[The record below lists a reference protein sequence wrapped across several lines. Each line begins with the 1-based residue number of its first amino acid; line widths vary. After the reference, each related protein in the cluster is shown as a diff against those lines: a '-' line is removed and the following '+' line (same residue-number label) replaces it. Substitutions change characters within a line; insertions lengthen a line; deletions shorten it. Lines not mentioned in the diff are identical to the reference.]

1 MPSSKPTRHRR
12 SISSKSIKR
21 KNNEA
26 QFFTPESPPMPPPR
40 SAPST
45 YRKPRRNVGDTVC
58 VSSSSRVLLDYSDE
72 NTKAVRILDVESV
85 KEIDENAKDFRQKE
99 QAIRE
104 KKDLPKIRNR
114 IFEESLE
121 SQEISF
127 YIGDESDHHYESLH
141 TAKEEEDYDYDS
153 FESDTESESSMHKTR
168 VLVSSNGKT
177 EVLPKAN

>member
-1 MPSSKPTRHRR
+1 MRHRR
-12 SISSKSIKR
+12 SISSKSIKK
-21 KNNEA
+21 KNNES

-45 YRKPRRNVGDTVC
+45 YRKPRRNVGDTVF
-58 VSSSSRVLLDYSDE
+58 VSSSSRVLLDYSDG
-72 NTKAVRILDVESV
+72 NTKALRILDAESV
-85 KEIDENAKDFRQKE
+85 KEIDESGEADFRKKE

-127 YIGDESDHHYESLH
+127 YIGNL
-141 TAKEEEDYDYDS
+141 
-153 FESDTESESSMHKTR
+153 MR
-168 VLVSSNGKT
+168 R
-177 EVLPKAN
+177 LPLKPFTFAAIELSHILQ